1 MKRSFLLFSLL
12 IAMVSALSACADE
25 DLFVPMEYT
34 ASIDEVQAVSIDV
47 RDRMIDVSL
56 SDDDQIHVDYFVS
69 SKEGY
74 DIGIADGCLAM
85 IRTSNKDWTDFIG
98 MKPAEENRR
107 ISLRMPEMLLRSI
120 SLKTTNADIRIHE
133 AFSAG
138 EISLSSNGGNILFE
152 NLDAGKSITLDA
164 KNGDIKG
171 SIIGGWDDFSIHC
184 ESKKGEC
191 NLPSEKNNGEKMLNV
206 NANNSDVAIEFVSR

>member
-1 MKRSFLLFSLL
+1 MKRRFLLFPLL
-12 IAMVSALSACADE
+12 IAMASILPACDGE

-34 ASIDEVQAVSIDV
+34 AGIDEVQAVSIDV
-47 RDRMIDVSL
+47 KDRIIDVSP

-69 SKEGY
+69 GKEGY
-74 DIGIADGCLAM
+74 DIDIAEGCLVM

-120 SLKTTNADIRIHE
+120 SLKTTNEDIRIHE

-138 EISLSSNGGNILFE
+138 EILLSSNGGDILFE
-152 NLDAGKSITLDA
+152 NLDAGKSITLDV

-184 ESKKGEC
+184 DTKKGEC
-191 NLPSEKNNGEKMLNV
+191 NLPPDKASGEKMLSV
-206 NANNSDVAIEFVSR
+206 NANNGYVAIEFASR